1 MKDNLKQSFKE
12 KKAVEPIKLG
22 LKGYFAK
29 KQVND
34 MKQEAEQKQS
44 TAMFKVDGV
53 ESGLGHSSY
62 LKLTL
67 RTNFNEGTITL
78 TIGENLGRKRVIIS
92 NYVLPESF
100 TGPISDPDDA
110 DMQLADLKEKCI
122 ELVKLNANPIIKDS
136 IIPGDM
142 FENETNTRKF
152 AQRIPFSDKQ
162 KTISSGEVPIYEDLG
177 ESIDESVPESEASMY
192 FQQ

>member
-1 MKDNLKQSFKE
+1 
-12 KKAVEPIKLG
+12 
-22 LKGYFAK
+22 
-29 KQVND
+29 
-34 MKQEAEQKQS
+34 
-44 TAMFKVDGV
+44 MFKVDGV